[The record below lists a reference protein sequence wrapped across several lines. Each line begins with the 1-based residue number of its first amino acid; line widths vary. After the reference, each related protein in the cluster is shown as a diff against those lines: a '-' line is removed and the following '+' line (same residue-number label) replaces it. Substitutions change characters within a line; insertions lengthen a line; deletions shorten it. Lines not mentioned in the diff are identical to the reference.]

1 MAKRLVG
8 LLALTTMLLGAFALV
23 SPPAQAQEAC
33 DIEAAYQGTATF
45 GTNLTV
51 VSAGGEIVFEGTGWP
66 PNVTLQISVNGQ
78 QIGSVTTNAQG
89 SWSFTYTVPANA
101 SGTQTAEVSCG
112 SFVLSTQFNVIGAA
126 GPITGGTTTPLPVT
140 GSDSLSWVQMGIAL
154 IALGAVLVYLTR
166 RRSQQAAL
174 VQHN

>member
-8 LLALTTMLLGAFALV
+8 LLALTTMLLGALALV

-51 VSAGGEIVFEGTGWP
+51 VSAGGEIIFEGTGWP
-66 PNVTLQISVNGQ
+66 PNVTLQLSVNGQ
-78 QIGSVTTNAQG
+78 QVGSVTTDAQG

-112 SFVLSTQFNVIGAA
+112 SFVLSTQFSVSSTA
-126 GPITGGTTTPLPVT
+126 PITGTTTTPLPVT

-174 VQHN
+174 VRHS